1 MEVVRMAKNKSEKVP
16 LIYQDLVEEIT
27 YESLPS
33 SWIEHN
39 LSSFSD
45 RITLFDYQQDAL
57 KSAIKFLHYYFESL
71 QKYSPEEKQVEYI
84 ERKKKLYNEIS
95 RANKKLIDSLGIVNK
110 NNKSLFNK
118 LKEYYFII
126 KENSYE
132 KIHFLNFVNRMSFWM
147 ATGSGKTV
155 DLIKLIE
162 ILDKLISSKL
172 IPDNDILILTHR
184 DDLIDQ
190 IREHIDEYNKMRSR
204 RIKLWDLRRYADV
217 KTGNVLTFK
226 DEINVFIYRSDLISD
241 QTKEKLLSFEDIENN
256 GKWYVLLDE
265 AHKGDKEDSKRQL
278 YYSVLTKNGF
288 LFNFSATFTDVW
300 DIVTTVYN
308 FNLDRFI
315 EKGYGKNVYLS
326 QQELNAFKDKEDFYD
341 VSKQKIVLKALILLT
356 VVKKAKNDIDKKL
369 ESNKHYHDPLMVAL
383 VNSVHTEKADLEIF
397 FKQLELI
404 ASGKIDVEIFQKAK
418 EELSQELKAHPRY
431 VFGHDELLV
440 NGEMINNINANDVLE
455 NIFNA
460 SSFGGIEVIKI
471 PKNNE
476 ELIFK
481 LKTTEKPFALM
492 KIGDAGKWVKEKLD
506 NYEVNESYENTSYF
520 KTLSRRDN
528 PANILMGSR
537 AFYEGWDSNRP
548 NVMIFINIGMG
559 DAKKYVTQSIGRG
572 VRIEPIKD
580 KRKRLK
586 PLRKEN
592 NIIAKEMYSKLEFE
606 EISLIETLFVLGT
619 NKDNVQKILKSIK
632 YERKKSGEIIE
643 LEENELSKKYTLLIP
658 VYGDIK
664 EILSVETLP
673 KFEGDRERISNFIK
687 WLEDDRLV
695 YPLFA
700 EENHIE
706 PKTIEKMID
715 FLNKGEFKESDGGY
729 IYNQI
734 SKLLRHVNIIRQDIE
749 KFKVLENEIVHFKRI
764 RASLEFDE
772 IKKLKK
778 LIEKVKNYKDADQ
791 EKKKYKQL
799 LQYGK
804 IDIDEFTSKIEELS
818 KTSNEEDFKDLK
830 IKHIANHY
838 YLPVILS
845 TKEKINYI
853 NHIINV
859 KSERNFIIQLEKQLK
874 EDDFLKD
881 FDWWMFSKVDE
892 HLDDVYM
899 PYYNRDHNRIAKFK
913 PDFIFW
919 LKKGSKYF
927 IIFAD
932 PKGTRHTDYEY
943 KVDGYKFIFED
954 GQDKKTF
961 SQEVLKIRVYLK
973 LYTEDKNKLSE
984 GYKAYWFDNPRD
996 IINEI
1001 NV

>member
-1 MEVVRMAKNKSEKVP
+1 MAKNKSEKVP

-33 SWIEHN
+33 SWIDHN

-45 RITLFDYQQDAL
+45 KITLFDYQQEAL

-71 QKYSPEEKQVEYI
+71 QKYHTQENQQEYI

-95 RANKKLIDSLGIVNK
+95 KFNKKLIDSLGIINK
-110 NNKSLFNK
+110 NKKLLFNR
-118 LKEYYFII
+118 LKEYYPII
-126 KENSYE
+126 EENSYE
-132 KIHFLNFVNRMSFWM
+132 KIHFHNFVNRMSFWM
-147 ATGSGKTV
+147 ATGSGKTI

-162 ILDKLISSKL
+162 ILDKLITSKL
-172 IPDNDILILTHR
+172 IPENDILILTHR

-190 IREHIDEYNKMRSR
+190 IKEHIDEYNKMRSR

-241 QTKEKLLSFEDIENN
+241 QTKEKLLSFDDIENN
-256 GKWYVLLDE
+256 GKWYLLLDE

-278 YYSVLTKNGF
+278 YYSVLTRNGF

-300 DIVTTVYN
+300 DIITTVYN

-356 VVKKAKNDIDKKL
+356 VVKRAKNNIDKKL
-369 ESNKHYHDPLMVAL
+369 GINKHYHNPLMIAL

-404 ASGKIDVEIFQKAK
+404 ASGKIDSDIFENAK
-418 EELSQELKAHPRY
+418 EELIKEFLEHPRY

-440 NGEMINNINANDVLE
+440 NEEVINTIGVTDVLE
-455 NIFNA
+455 QVFNA
-460 SSFGGIEVIKI
+460 PSFGGIEVIKI

-492 KIGDAGKWVKEKLD
+492 KIGDAGKWVKEKLT
-506 NYEVNESYENTSYF
+506 NYEINESYENTSYF
-520 KTLSRRDN
+520 RIINQKN
-528 PANILMGSR
+528 CPANILMGSR

-580 KRKRLK
+580 KRKRLI
-586 PLRKEN
+586 PLKREN
-592 NIIAKEMYSKLEFE
+592 DITAKEIYSKLDE
-606 EISLIETLFVLGT
+606 EDISLIETLFVLGT
-619 NKDNVQKILKSIK
+619 NKDNVQKILESIK
-632 YERKKSGEIIE
+632 YERKKYGEIIE
-643 LEENELSKKYTLLIP
+643 LKENELSKKYTLLIP
-658 VYGDIK
+658 VYKDVE

-673 KFEGDRERISNFIK
+673 KFEGNKELISNFIE
-687 WLEDDRLV
+687 WLEDDRLL
-695 YPLFA
+695 YPIFA

-706 PKTIEKMID
+706 PKTITKIKD
-715 FLNKGEFKESDGGY
+715 FLDKGGFKRSNTGY
-729 IYNQI
+729 IYTQI
-734 SKLLRHVNIIRQDIE
+734 SKLLRHVNITMQDLK
-749 KFKVLENEIVHFKRI
+749 KFKALEDEIVHFKRI
-764 RASLEFDE
+764 RVSLETNE
-772 IKKLKK
+772 IEKLKE
-778 LIEKVKNYKDADQ
+778 LIEKVKGYKDAKI
-791 EKKKYKQL
+791 EKEKYKEL
-799 LQYGK
+799 LKSEK
-804 IDIDEFTSKIEELS
+804 IDIDEFTAKIEELS
-818 KTSNEEDFKDLK
+818 RTSNEEDFKDLK
-830 IKHIANHY
+830 IKHIVNHY

-845 TKEKINYI
+845 TKEKISYI

-859 KSERNFIIQLEKQLK
+859 KSERKFVMELEKQVR
-874 EDDFLKD
+874 ENGFFND
-881 FDWWMFSKVDE
+881 FDWWMFSKLDA
-892 HLDDVYM
+892 HLDEVYI
-899 PYYNRDHNRIAKFK
+899 PYYNKDNNRIEKFK

-919 LKKGSKYF
+919 LEKGDIYY

-932 PKGTRHTDYEY
+932 PKGTKHTDYEC
-943 KVDGYKFIFED
+943 KVDGYRFIFED
-954 GQDKKTF
+954 GQDRKTF
-961 SQEVLKIRVYLK
+961 TKDGLKVQVHLR

-984 GYKAYWFDNPRD
+984 RHKAYWFDNPKD
-996 IINEI
+996 IVGDI
-1001 NV
+1001 NVS